1 MEEAEYVYWSYM
13 GPESVCFYPPGSVEE
28 HLVTEHGIPSV
39 NMRWKVEGYYDHRG
53 DHLRQRGVPTGMVS
67 DLLAVA
73 HPDETPAQD
82 EAA

>member
-1 MEEAEYVYWSYM
+1 
-13 GPESVCFYPPGSVEE
+13 
-28 HLVTEHGIPSV
+28 V

-73 HPDETPAQD
+73 HPCETQAQD